1 MLLRRVVRSR
11 RWLRWEVLGVAGA
24 VGLFAGISALY
35 ALSDPPFR
43 PRDEQAHLA
52 YAHAIA
58 RGQLPEIDTPG
69 RVPDAATEWQT
80 QYDNNPDDR
89 YRQVWVANHPPLN
102 YVLLTPSV
110 WLSNG
115 LERPDGG
122 LLFARLTNIALASAG
137 LVFTYLFTYELTGGS
152 RRMGVLATAMVA
164 LLPNPQVFYAGA
176 LNDGLGFATMT
187 LLLWAAA
194 RYLRGGHSPRTLA
207 LLSAAVALAAASR
220 ATGLLVAVAVVTV
233 VLGYRLAGA
242 SGPLANRLRATAFT
256 GAVALAP
263 AAVLSGWF
271 YVRNIVLYGD
281 IGASSFL
288 MDRFSREP
296 RGSFSEFM
304 FDHQWWSWLYT
315 SIATRPFGLDIME
328 VGRRVEL
335 VVVVAAIGL
344 MLALLIPRLRSL
356 RHRPPAGPA
365 ASGPFVPAVA
375 LALAAT
381 AALMVAMAQH
391 VSSGG
396 LPHLR
401 YLYPSLGALAALVVV
416 GLDRLVPRVLPLA
429 VVIAQAVLLAG
440 LVGPTAGELRAQVTL
455 MPEGL
460 DFVPSTSATR
470 SLGVT
475 LALLGACMLAAAL
488 AWSLVAPLAR
498 ARAARRHVQR
508 PQGDGQATE
517 DQAGRPVE
525 GREQAPDLAR

>member
-1 MLLRRVVRSR
+1 MSWRRGVRSR
-11 RWLRWEVLGVAGA
+11 RWPRWEVLGVAGA
-24 VGLFAGISALY
+24 VVLFTGISTLY

-69 RVPDAATEWQT
+69 RVPEAATEWQT
-80 QYDNNPDDR
+80 QYDSNPDDR

-102 YVLLTPSV
+102 YVLVTPFV
-110 WLSNG
+110 WLSHG

-122 LLFARLTNIALASAG
+122 LMFVRMMNIALAATG
-137 LVFTYLFTYELTGGS
+137 LVLTYLFTYELTGGN
-152 RRMGVLATAMVA
+152 RRLGVLATAVVA

-176 LNDGLGFATMT
+176 LNDGLGFAAVT

-194 RYLRGGHSPRTLA
+194 RYLRGGHSPRSLA
-207 LLSAAVALAAASR
+207 LLSAAVAVAAASR
-220 ATGLLVAVAVVTV
+220 ATGLLVGLAVMAV
-233 VLGYRLAGA
+233 VLGFRLAWA
-242 SGPLANRLRATAFT
+242 SGSFASRMRAAAST
-256 GAVALAP
+256 GLVALGP
-263 AAVLSGWF
+263 AVLVAGWF

-315 SIATRPFGLDIME
+315 SIATRPFGLDIMD

-335 VVVVAAIGL
+335 VAVLAIIGL
-344 MLALLIPRLRSL
+344 ALVLVPRLRTAG
-356 RHRPPAGPA
+356 RPGNDGRLAAG
-365 ASGPFVPAVA
+365 GVFVPAVT
-375 LALAAT
+375 LALMAT
-381 AALMVAMAQH
+381 AVLMVAMAQH

-429 VVIAQAVLLAG
+429 LVTAQAVLLAG
-440 LVGPTAGELRAQVTL
+440 LVGPTAEELRSLVTM
-455 MPEGL
+455 MPAGL
-460 DFVPSTSATR
+460 DFVPSTPATR
-470 SLGVT
+470 G
-475 LALLGACMLAAAL
+475 LAIAMAIVGACMLAAVL
-488 AWSLVAPLAR
+488 VWSLIAPLRGR
-498 ARAARRHVQR
+498 ADRY
-508 PQGDGQATE
+508 
-517 DQAGRPVE
+517 PVRCGEGE
-525 GREQAPDLAR
+525 GREMEGHAERPVAARERASDVAS

>member
-1 MLLRRVVRSR
+1 MSLRRVVPSR
-11 RWLRWEVLGVAGA
+11 RWLRWEVVGVAGA
-24 VGLFAGISALY
+24 VALFAGISALY

-58 RGQLPEIDTPG
+58 RGQLPEIDTFG
-69 RVPDAATEWQT
+69 RVPESATEWQT

-122 LLFARLTNIALASAG
+122 LLFARMTNIALASGG
-137 LVFTYLFTYELTGGS
+137 LLFTYLFTYELTSGS
-152 RRMGVLATAMVA
+152 RRLGVLATAMVA

-176 LNDGLGFATMT
+176 LNDGLGFATVT
-187 LLLWAAA
+187 LLLWAGA
-194 RYLRGGHSPRTLA
+194 RYLRGGHSPQSLA
-207 LLSAAVALAAASR
+207 LLSVAVALAAASR
-220 ATGLLVAVAVVTV
+220 ATGLLVALAVVAVIA
-233 VLGYRLAGA
+233 GRRFAGA
-242 SGPLANRLRATAFT
+242 SGPLATRLRATAFT

-296 RGSFSEFM
+296 RGSFAEFM

-335 VVVVAAIGL
+335 VVVLATIGL
-344 MLALLIPRLRSL
+344 VLAVFVQLRRLRRGQVSG
-356 RHRPPAGPA
+356 AAA
-365 ASGPFVPAVA
+365 ASGPFLPAVA
-375 LALAAT
+375 LALVAT
-381 AALMVAMAQH
+381 AVLMVAMSQH

-416 GLDRLVPRVLPLA
+416 GLDRLIPRVLPLA
-429 VVIAQAVLLAG
+429 VVVAQAVLLAG
-440 LVGPTAGELRAQVTL
+440 LVGPTAEELRSLVTM

-460 DFVPSTSATR
+460 DFVPSTTATR
-470 SLGVT
+470 ALAVT
-475 LALLGACMLAAAL
+475 VALLGAGMLAAAL
-488 AWSLVAPLAR
+488 AWSPVAPLVRGR
-498 ARAARRHVQR
+498 AERRGAQG
-508 PQGDGQATE
+508 PQGDRQATE
-517 DQAGRPVE
+517 DQAGRPIQ
-525 GREQAPDLAR
+525 GREQAPDLTG